1 MLRPLLIA
9 RLSQGLYWFGKESGG
24 GEIRALVLCVFAFN
38 APDPWVFASEASPAP
53 PAPPAPGCRL
63 RPAQMTAGPKGRVLA
78 APRRPVIGSAG
89 TLHQRSHFNE
99 TDQVLASLRR
109 KQKAFNPLISEN

>member
-1 MLRPLLIA
+1 MLLVHVCLLP
-9 RLSQGLYWFGKESGG
+9 RLLRHLRQL
-24 GEIRALVLCVFAFN
+24 AVVCV
-38 APDPWVFASEASPAP
+38 
-53 PAPPAPGCRL
+53 
-63 RPAQMTAGPKGRVLA
+63 PAQMTAGPKGRVLA